1 MRAFIGLGSNLED
14 PIAQVNDAIALL
26 DETNGLERIATS
38 LLYASPPMGPQD
50 QPDYINAVVEV
61 ETLLAPLAVLN
72 ALQSIENCQGR
83 VRERRWGPRTLD
95 LDLLA
100 YGEVV
105 MHDERLQL
113 PHPGIAERAFV
124 LVPWAEIA
132 ADFEIIGLG
141 KVQVLADACPL
152 AGLEKINT

>member
-61 ETLLAPLAVLN
+61 ETLLSPLAVLN

>member
-1 MRAFIGLGSNLED
+1 MRSFIGLGSNLED
-14 PIAQVNDAIALL
+14 PIAQVQDAMALL
-26 DETNGLERIATS
+26 DETNGIKRVASSSI
-38 LLYASPPMGPQD
+38 YASPPMGPQD
-50 QPDYINAVVEV
+50 QPDYINAVVEI
-61 ETLLAPLAVLN
+61 ETLLSPIAVLN

-124 LVPWAEIA
+124 LIPWAEIA
-132 ADFEIIGLG
+132 ADFEIVDLG
-141 KVQVLADACPL
+141 QVQALAAACPL
-152 AGLEKINT
+152 AGLEKIST

>member
-132 ADFEIIGLG
+132 ADFEIIGLD

>member
-61 ETLLAPLAVLN
+61 ETLLSPLAVLN

-113 PHPGIAERAFV
+113 PHPGITERAFV

-132 ADFEIIGLG
+132 ADFEIIGLD

>member
-113 PHPGIAERAFV
+113 PHPGITERAFV

-132 ADFEIIGLG
+132 ADFEIIGLD